1 MPGYNL
7 QQDLRRDREDTA
19 QGRGGGL
26 LVYTKEGIVVLSVDT
41 GTQPHQ
47 SCKFL
52 VSDVYV
58 TLVYRPPSSPPD
70 SVTRFADTV
79 RAAERNSVLIG
90 DFNIP
95 DIDWG
100 KGTAK
105 GRSREFLDAVEDSLM
120 TQMVEFVTHTK
131 GNTLDLV
138 LTNIPERITD
148 VQDVG
153 RLGRSDHVMIMT
165 KVSVKKEQKTERE
178 GLPAWSHGDQV

>member
-1 MPGYNL
+1 M
-7 QQDLRRDREDTA
+7 
-19 QGRGGGL
+19 
-26 LVYTKEGIVVLSVDT
+26 
-41 GTQPHQ
+41 
-47 SCKFL
+47 
-52 VSDVYV
+52 
-58 TLVYRPPSSPPD
+58 YRPPSSPPD

-79 RAAERNSVLIG
+79 QAAERNSVLIG

-165 KVSVKKEQKTERE
+165 KVSVKKEQKTER
-178 GLPAWSHGDQV
+178 